1 MKKIVSTLSVLLVLA
16 MFGTTALATSPEEAV
31 AVAGSST
38 IYVDELGNQQVN
50 FPRFYLDD
58 ILQTEVTW
66 DDPLAYRMS
75 EQQEAVQE
83 KYSYKLLDHAKAL
96 LKLGAKVKSNFSQSE
111 SSGNHQVNI
120 TVYLEEDKHFMPIHG
135 TLPRACELKMG
146 DDYFKYEVQATPYRI
161 DLGIELPF

>member
-1 MKKIVSTLSVLLVLA
+1 MKKIISTLFVLLAVA

-31 AVAGSST
+31 ADSSSL
-38 IYVDELGNQQVN
+38 YVDEFGNQQVN

-120 TVYLEEDKHFMPIHG
+120 TVYLEEDKQFMPIHG